1 MDLNKP
7 KSLNSYMN
15 FINTPELFGKFLSFE
30 YGADRFIR
38 EFIFGDIIMPFYMKY
53 IDPQFAIKDIC
64 TMIWYL

>member
-1 MDLNKP
+1 
-7 KSLNSYMN
+7 MN

-53 IDPQFAIKDIC
+53 IDPLFAIKDIC